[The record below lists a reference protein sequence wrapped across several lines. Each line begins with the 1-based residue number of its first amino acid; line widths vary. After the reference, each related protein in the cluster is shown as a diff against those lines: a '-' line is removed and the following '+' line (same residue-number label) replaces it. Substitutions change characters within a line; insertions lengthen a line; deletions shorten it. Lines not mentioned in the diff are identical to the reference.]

1 MGATM
6 DRRKYGN
13 TDEELSIIGFGGIV
27 VKDTEPEEAARLV
40 SRAVDAGVNYFD
52 VAPSYG
58 NAESCLGPALEP
70 YRNGVF
76 LACKTGKRDRPG
88 AQEELENSLKLLR
101 TDHVD
106 LYQLHGMTSQEDF
119 DQATG
124 PGGALEFFIEAKE
137 KGMIRHIGFSA
148 HSSEIAL
155 ALMDQFEFASVLF
168 PVNWVNYFEAD
179 FGPAVVAKAQEKG
192 MGRLALKAMAKSKL
206 QQGTERRYSRCWY
219 EPIDEPEL
227 ASLALRFT
235 LSQPITA
242 AIPPGEPALFEMAVD
257 LAESFQPITDEE
269 VSMLKAEAGKN
280 TPLFELSAA

>member
-1 MGATM
+1 VA
-6 DRRKYGN
+6 K
-13 TDEELSIIGFGGIV
+13 
-27 VKDTEPEEAARLV
+27 
-40 SRAVDAGVNYFD
+40 AVNAGVNYFD

-70 YRNGVF
+70 FRNDVF
-76 LACKTGKRDRPG
+76 LACKTGKRDKAG
-88 AQEELENSLKLLR
+88 ARDELENSLELLR

-106 LYQLHGMTSQEDF
+106 LYQLHGMTSKEDF

-124 PGGALEFFIEAKE
+124 PGGALEYFVEARE

-206 QQGTERRYSRCWY
+206 QQGAERQYSRCWY

-235 LSQPITA
+235 LSQPVTA
-242 AIPPGEPALFEMAVD
+242 AIPPGEPTLFEMALD
-257 LAESFQPITDEE
+257 LAESFTPVTEE
-269 VSMLKAEAGKN
+269 EIARLKKAAGEN